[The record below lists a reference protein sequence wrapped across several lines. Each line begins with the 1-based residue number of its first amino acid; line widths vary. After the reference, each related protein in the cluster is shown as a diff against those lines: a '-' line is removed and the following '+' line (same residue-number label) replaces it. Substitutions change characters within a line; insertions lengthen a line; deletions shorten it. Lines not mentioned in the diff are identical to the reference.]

1 MDAIP
6 PPSPLED
13 HATSSSATEPD
24 QPSPGNIKSSSWW
37 QPFFL
42 LPRVA
47 QNTAAGGHA
56 LVDQSPKWRGSSF
69 DPE

>member
-13 HATSSSATEPD
+13 HATSSTEPD
-24 QPSPGNIKSSSWW
+24 QPGPGNIKSSSWW

-42 LPRVA
+42 LPHVA
-47 QNTAAGGHA
+47 QNTAAGVHA
-56 LVDQSPKWRGSSF
+56 LVDQSPR
-69 DPE
+69 